1 MSKSLNDIVSLVLNN
16 DNFAIGIHAN
26 ADGDCFGSACGLCS
40 VLKKL
45 GKNACIL
52 SPMPLPKRLLFLN
65 YGKDDVYVGTSGYDS
80 IKDKYT
86 TLITVDVASDHL
98 LDSLSEVYKQ
108 NNLLAIDHHSENTI
122 TAKNVYIEK
131 DASAA
136 GEVVYKIIRLL
147 EQTCGKTLFDSRVAN
162 SVFGAISSDTGCF
175 KYSNVSPQ
183 THITA
188 AELIKFGAFSADIN
202 YRLFDLKSPAQIAV
216 EKLAYQKLEFFF
228 DGRLSFIY
236 LSDEDLNDIGAKA
249 SDTET
254 VSQLGRGIEGVQ
266 IAVFMRKKEDGVYKF
281 SVRSN
286 NEADMSKLC
295 ASFGVGGGHKKAAG
309 CSIFTHCADTAK
321 EMFLAKA
328 EGYLDK

>member
-1 MSKSLNDIVSLVLNN
+1 MSKSLNDVISLLLDN

-40 VLKKL
+40 ALKKL

-65 YGKDDVYVGTSGYDS
+65 YNNDDIFVGTSGYES

-122 TAKNVYIEK
+122 TAKNVYVQSE
-131 DASAA
+131 ASAA
-136 GEVVYKIIRLL
+136 GEVIYKIICML
-147 EQTCGKTLFDSRVAN
+147 EKNCGKTLFDSSIAS

-175 KYSNVSPQ
+175 KYSNVSPL
-183 THITA
+183 THIIA
-188 AELIKFGAFSADIN
+188 SELIKLGAFSADIN
-202 YRLFDLKSPAQIAV
+202 YRLFDLKSQTQIAA
-216 EKLAYQKLEFFF
+216 ERLAYQKLELFF

-236 LSDEDLNDIGAKA
+236 LSDEELNEICAA
-249 SDTET
+249 PSDTET

-266 IAVFMRKKEDGVYKF
+266 IAAFMRKKEEGVYKF

-321 EMFLAKA
+321 EMFLDKAKD
-328 EGYLDK
+328 YLE